1 MTPTE
6 LVEAKQIIEKNLFKD
21 ISFKTSNEN
30 ILKVLKYYTF
40 SRENIGDSNSDLHKL
55 KVVFDKLEKD
65 EKYGIFEL
73 ANM

>member
-6 LVEAKQIIEKNLFKD
+6 LVEAKQIIEKNVFKD
-21 ISFKTSNEN
+21 ISVKTSNEN

-40 SRENIGDSNSDLHKL
+40 SRENIGDSNSKLFKL
-55 KVVFDKLEKD
+55 KVIFDKLEKT
-65 EKYGIFEL
+65 EKYGIFEV